1 MENAGELIPRHLLN
15 NQQASHCGAF
25 LRGHFMK
32 RERRGPLNLLHGD
45 IVIATQISHYT
56 HAGAEGV
63 QSQEIG
69 DMLLVNNPYNCGR
82 VQGCS
87 LMPGSVALGSSLA
100 AGTYRLAKPSD
111 KHYVMTVQEWD
122 RYQPKRFV
130 RALYNLPFH
139 YQLFAAVMWTMLL
152 IEAFV

>member
-1 MENAGELIPRHLLN
+1 
-15 NQQASHCGAF
+15 
-25 LRGHFMK
+25 MK

-45 IVIATQISHYT
+45 IVIATEIAHFPP
-56 HAGAEGV
+56 HIGGGA
-63 QSQEIG
+63 QSQAVG
-69 DMLLVNNPYNCGR
+69 DMLIVNNPHESGR

-87 LMPGSVALGSSLA
+87 LMPGKVGICTTLRE
-100 AGTYRLAKPSD
+100 GTYRLAKPSD

-122 RYQPKRFV
+122 RYQPERFV

-152 IEAFV
+152 IEAFA